1 MLLDY
6 ISSIFGSLEDLLYL
20 LPVILISL
28 TVHEYCHGY
37 VAYRLGDPTAK
48 DEGRLSLNPL
58 KHIDIFGFIMLLLVR
73 FGWAKPVPV
82 RPAYFRNPRKG
93 MMLTACAGP
102 VSNLAMAVISGF
114 MVAVLQLIADH
125 LTMAQVGSVG
135 FEILSYLYSFF
146 YLMVLVNVG
155 LAFFNLIPVHPLDGY
170 RILGYFLPSSFE
182 MFFIRYGQYIQIGL
196 VLVVILT
203 DWIDAFISFFQTN
216 VGALF
221 INMWY
226 LPLSLIF

>member
-1 MLLDY
+1 MIPSILSSLMSRLQDLIY
-6 ISSIFGSLEDLLYL
+6 I

-28 TVHEYCHGY
+28 TAHEYCHGY

-48 DEGRLSLNPL
+48 QEGRLSLNPL
-58 KHIDIFGFIMLLLVR
+58 KHIDPIGFIMLILIR

-82 RPAYFRNPRKG
+82 RPAYFQNPRKG
-93 MMLTACAGP
+93 MMWTACAGP
-102 VSNLAMAVISGF
+102 ISNLALAVISGF
-114 MVAVLQLIADH
+114 ATAMLQLIANH
-125 LTMAQVGSVG
+125 LTISQMSGFG
-135 FEILSYLYSFF
+135 FEILSYLYTFF

-196 VLVVILT
+196 IFVVLLT
-203 DWIDAFISFFQTN
+203 DWVDRFISFFQTN
-216 VGALF
+216 VGSLF
-221 INMWY
+221 IDMWY